1 MAGVKNAGA
10 ALEDIRIHVK
20 VKISALWVS
29 VMLCYIYG
37 DYFGLYQPR
46 KLQGMQFAFPL
57 PDEIES
63 EDAGPLR
70 CAGATVFTPILQ
82 YGVRPTD
89 RVAVVGVGGLRHLAV
104 QYLARWGCDVT
115 AVSSSRD
122 KEEQARELGPGTS
135 SQRVRRTNCGRQPV
149 RSTSSSAPCR
159 GTCRGTST
167 LRPCGRRASCASSE
181 SRASQS
187 PSERSA

>member
-63 EDAGPLR
+63 EAPPCSR
-70 CAGATVFTPILQ
+70 RSCNTV
-82 YGVRPTD
+82 
-89 RVAVVGVGGLRHLAV
+89 
-104 QYLARWGCDVT
+104 
-115 AVSSSRD
+115 
-122 KEEQARELGPGTS
+122 
-135 SQRVRRTNCGRQPV
+135 
-149 RSTSSSAPCR
+149 
-159 GTCRGTST
+159 
-167 LRPCGRRASCASSE
+167 CGRRIG
-181 SRASQS
+181 SQS
-187 PSERSA
+187 SGSVVSGTWPCSIWPGGDAT